1 MSETELIL
9 KAISE
14 TKDFCKKRNLD
25 FDYTDERF
33 TLIAG
38 AFYEYFKKNQ
48 KV

>member
-1 MSETELIL
+1 MSETELII
-9 KAISE
+9 KAVNE
-14 TKDFCKKRNLD
+14 TRDFCKKRNLD
-25 FDYTDERF
+25 FDIEDDRF